1 MSEPLVKYILD
12 RDVLVNGNLIRKH
25 SAIYLPSEVDALLRQ
40 REEELAKADQRA
52 NVAEA
57 NQRQLAGT
65 VKEAH
70 NLLAQLLRRE
80 HRAVVRL
87 VKRHKFSKHNN
98 AYEAAW
104 DRPLDMILVALSRR
118 AK

>member
-1 MSEPLVKYILD
+1 MKKPDRFARAVQKLFNPTLNPIRPLVRLD
-12 RDVLVNGNLIRKH
+12 DVALV
-25 SAIYLPSEVDALLRQ
+25 LR
-40 REEELAKADQRA
+40 A
-52 NVAEA
+52 
-57 NQRQLAGT
+57 
-65 VKEAH
+65 
-70 NLLAQLLRRE
+70 E